1 MIINKTHLSHFLG
14 DSQLGHFV
22 DYSEVYYP
30 WFDKDYVKW
39 IAYGPSSFQVILN
52 LSIIIIL
59 IIYVIN
65 KDVENNSF
73 YFIINLATT
82 DIVGFLMFIIVMQI
96 KDHDYT
102 LYDPDV
108 SSSKRSDMCPVK
120 QGLLAFSYL
129 NTISATLLLTVDR
142 FLFISKSLKYGVLVT
157 KESCLK
163 LDLNKPPSNYKWFNC
178 IATKGRL
185 HLRKKS
191 SILL

>member
-1 MIINKTHLSHFLG
+1 MIINKTHLSQVLG

-22 DYSEVYYP
+22 NYSEVYSP
-30 WFDKDYVKW
+30 WFETDGPMEW
-39 IAYGPSSFQVILN
+39 IAYGLSSLQVILN
-52 LSIIIIL
+52 LFIIIIL

-65 KDVENNSF
+65 KDVDNKSF

-96 KDHDYT
+96 RSSYWSKHGDYT
-102 LYDPDV
+102 SYDPDA
-108 SSSKRSDMCPVK
+108 SSSKMSDMCPVNM
-120 QGLLAFSYL
+120 GLLTFSYL

-163 LDLNKPPSNYKWFNC
+163 
-178 IATKGRL
+178 
-185 HLRKKS
+185 
-191 SILL
+191 

>member
-1 MIINKTHLSHFLG
+1 MIINKKHLSQVLG

-22 DYSEVYYP
+22 NYSEVYSTL
-30 WFDKDYVKW
+30 FEKDEWKE
-39 IAYGPSSFQVILN
+39 IAYGLSSFQVILN

-82 DIVGFLMFIIVMQI
+82 DIVGFLMFIIVIQI
-96 KDHDYT
+96 RSSYWSKHGDYT
-102 LYDPDV
+102 SYDPDV
-108 SSSKRSDMCPVK
+108 SSSKMSDMCPVNM
-120 QGLLAFSYL
+120 GLLTFSYL

-163 LDLNKPPSNYKWFNC
+163 CDLNRSTDNDK
-178 IATKGRL
+178 
-185 HLRKKS
+185 
-191 SILL
+191 